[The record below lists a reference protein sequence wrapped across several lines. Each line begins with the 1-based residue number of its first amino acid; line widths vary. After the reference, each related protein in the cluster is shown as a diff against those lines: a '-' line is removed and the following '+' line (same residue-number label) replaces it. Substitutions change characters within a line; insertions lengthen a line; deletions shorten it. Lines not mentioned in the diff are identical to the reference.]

1 MIVKLLN
8 AQDFA
13 SGSFAMITIAM
24 LGATVLLLAGTAW
37 VSRRWKLALALA
49 GIVTLVSA
57 LHYVGAASVW
67 IETGQMTIIHR
78 YIGWALTLPLQVVT
92 LYFFARAVAHVPV
105 GIFWRTLVAAIV
117 MVLARYM
124 GEAGLMHPALGFLI
138 ALALWLYI
146 LGEAYFGAMSEK
158 MAAHGSDPARRGY
171 FWLRLIMTIGWAIY
185 PLCYFIATFSG
196 SVGPA
201 DLIVTYNLADFI
213 NQIAFGLI
221 ILAVGMREGTGLK
234 D

>member
-1 MIVKLLN
+1 MVVKLLD

-24 LGATVLLLAGTAW
+24 LAPPCCCSAGTAW

-49 GIVTLVSA
+49 GIVTLVSG
-57 LHYVGAASVW
+57 LHYVGRGQRVDRDREDDDHPSLHRLGADAAAAGR
-67 IETGQMTIIHR
+67 E
-78 YIGWALTLPLQVVT
+78 
-92 LYFFARAVAHVPV
+92 LYFYARAVAHVPV

-138 ALALWLYI
+138 ALVLWLYI

-158 MAAHGSDPARRGY
+158 MAAHGSNPARRGY

-196 SVGPA
+196 SVAPA
-201 DLIVTYNLADFI
+201 DLIVTYNLADSSTRSPS
-213 NQIAFGLI
+213 G
-221 ILAVGMREGTGLK
+221 
-234 D
+234 

>member
-1 MIVKLLN
+1 
-8 AQDFA
+8 
-13 SGSFAMITIAM
+13 
-24 LGATVLLLAGTAW
+24 

-49 GIVTLVSA
+49 GIVTLVSG

-67 IETGQMTIIHR
+67 IETGKMTIIHR
-78 YIGWALTLPLQVVT
+78 YIGWALTLPLLVVT
-92 LYFFARAVAHVPV
+92 LYFYARAVAHVPV

-158 MAAHGSDPARRGY
+158 MAAHGSDTARRGY
-171 FWLRLIMTIGWAIY
+171 FWLRLIMTIGWAI
-185 PLCYFIATFSG
+185 LSAVLLHRDLLGQRRASR
-196 SVGPA
+196 PA
-201 DLIVTYNLADFI
+201 RHLQPRRLHQPDRLRPDHPGGRHAGRHEPE
-213 NQIAFGLI
+213 GLTV
-221 ILAVGMREGTGLK
+221 AAPSRR

>member
-1 MIVKLLN
+1 MHGQPVWM
-8 AQDFA
+8 AAYVVF
-13 SGSFAMITIAM
+13 T
-24 LGATVLLLAGTAW
+24 
-37 VSRRWKLALALA
+37 
-49 GIVTLVSA
+49 
-57 LHYVGAASVW
+57 VGA
-67 IETGQMTIIHR
+67 
-78 YIGWALTLPLQVVT
+78 L
-92 LYFFARAVAHVPV
+92 FA
-105 GIFWRTLVAAIV
+105 AA
-117 MVLARYM
+117 M
-124 GEAGLMHPALGFLI
+124 
-138 ALALWLYI
+138 LALWLYI
-146 LGEAYFGAMSEK
+146 LGEAYFGTMSEK